1 MVTEVIGLR
10 LAYRGFVAGLAG
22 GYVWA
27 AIAMLLSGLAEGDP
41 LRPLRPIALAF
52 SPLASSPELA
62 FVLGLAAIQGGGA
75 LIGMCFAY
83 FFARFFTVR
92 ATLAIA
98 APVFT
103 VLIWVSWW
111 PRRHATGAASSSP
124 RTPSRRWHPWD
135 TACCWALRCRS
146 VGTSPVTPDH
156 PPRRAPA
163 RSGDHDPAATR
174 PNRAARSPR
183 C

>member
-1 MVTEVIGLR
+1 MVTEVNGLR
-10 LAYRGFVAGLAG
+10 LAYRGLIAGLAG

-27 AIAMLLSGLAEGDP
+27 AIAMLLSALADGDP
-41 LRPLRPIALAF
+41 LRPLRPIALAI

-103 VLIWVSWW
+103 ILIWGLVAAVVT
-111 PRRHATGAASSSP
+111 RDTGIVEFATHPIPALASLGYGILVGAA
-124 RTPSRRWHPWD
+124 
-135 TACCWALRCRS
+135 
-146 VGTSPVTPDH
+146 V
-156 PPRRAPA
+156 PPR
-163 RSGDHDPAATR
+163 GDVMR
-174 PNRAARSPR
+174 PPRAASR
-183 C
+183 

>member
-1 MVTEVIGLR
+1 MVTEVNGLR

-52 SPLASSPELA
+52 SPVASSPELA

-103 VLIWVSWW
+103 VLIWGLVVAAASRDGGSAAFAAHSI
-111 PRRHATGAASSSP
+111 PAVASLGYGLLLGAALPIRRDVTRYAGSP
-124 RTPSRRWHPWD
+124 ST
-135 TACCWALRCRS
+135 
-146 VGTSPVTPDH
+146 
-156 PPRRAPA
+156 
-163 RSGDHDPAATR
+163 
-174 PNRAARSPR
+174 
-183 C
+183 